1 MRVKTLKCTDF
12 RNIESS
18 FISPCEE
25 MNVICGENAQG
36 KTNLIEAVWLFTG
49 AKSFRSGKDSEFIK
63 FGGESAKNELCFYS
77 GGIENDA
84 VMEFG
89 ERRKAILNENALS
102 SPSKL
107 AGVFRAVIFSPN
119 DLSIVK
125 DGPSVRRKFIDTAI
139 GQLYPNYISFLRNYR
154 RALEQRNKT
163 IKEYRFDG
171 SLSVMLDVFE
181 NEIAEYGKKIILEVM
196 SGFLPSIYEGIS
208 GGREKLETVYLPCCD
223 GNLIG
228 ALKAARKEDMFTGTT
243 SAGPHRDD
251 IDFKINGVSARPYG
265 SQGQQRSIAI
275 SLKLA
280 EAEVINSV
288 SEEYPVF
295 LLDDVM
301 SELDPNRQ
309 DYILNRIKGMQTF
322 LTCCDPTNINN
333 LESGKIF
340 RVKNG
345 RVEN

>member
-1 MRVKTLKCTDF
+1 
-12 RNIESS
+12 
-18 FISPCEE
+18 

-63 FGGESAKNELCFYS
+63 FGGESAKNEICFYS

-107 AGVFRAVIFSPN
+107 AGVFRAVVFSPN

-139 GQLYPNYISFLRNYR
+139 GQLYPNYIAFLRNYR

-181 NEIAEYGKKIILEVM
+181 NEIAEYGKKIVQYRKRFLEVM

-208 GGREKLETVYLPCCD
+208 GGKEKLETVYLPCCD
-223 GNLIG
+223 GDLIEE
-228 ALKAARKEDMFTGTT
+228 LKTARKEDMFTGTT

-265 SQGQQRSIAI
+265 SQGQQRSCAL
-275 SLKLA
+275 SLKIG
-280 EAEVINSV
+280 EATILKNV
-288 SEEYPVF
+288 SGEQPVA
-295 LLDDVM
+295 LMDDVM
-301 SELDPNRQ
+301 SELDENRQ
-309 DYILNRIKGMQTF
+309 KF
-322 LTCCDPTNINN
+322 LMKFFDGWQVFVTCCDPSHRNKINSDKVF
-333 LESGKIF
+333 EICD
-340 RVKNG
+340 G
-345 RVEN
+345 RIV